1 MFITLWNSSLSLRAE
16 GVAIPVANEVKQS
29 PGDCFVANAPRND
42 KGARAPAM
50 TRKEIGIINHV
61 NEYTV

>member
-42 KGARAPAM
+42 KGGRASAM
-50 TRKEIGIINHV
+50 TKEPV
-61 NEYTV
+61 PLQ